1 VILQAI
7 LAAGEAA
14 SAAGETAGSVVDNLG
29 FAEGHEHRGLIF
41 SILAAVLAIAAP
53 SLSLNGLNMRRPL
66 PESLDGRR
74 VGQFCNEY
82 TSVLMIA
89 FLNDH
94 IAVSTVVQ
102 SISRGLRHD
111 AVLKRR
117 HGQRLL
123 NEVAQLAARAM

>member
-1 VILQAI
+1 MVLQAV

-14 SAAGETAGSVVDNLG
+14 SAAGGTAGSVVDSLG
-29 FAEGHEHRGLIF
+29 FPVGHEHRGLMF
-41 SILAAVLAIAAP
+41 SIIAALLAIAAP
-53 SLSLNGLNMRRPL
+53 GVPLNGLNMRRPE
-66 PESLDGRR
+66 PGSLDGSR
-74 VGQFCNEY
+74 VGQFCSEG
-82 TSVLMIA
+82 TSVLMIT
-89 FLNDH
+89 FLNDRVT
-94 IAVSTVVQ
+94 VSTVVQ